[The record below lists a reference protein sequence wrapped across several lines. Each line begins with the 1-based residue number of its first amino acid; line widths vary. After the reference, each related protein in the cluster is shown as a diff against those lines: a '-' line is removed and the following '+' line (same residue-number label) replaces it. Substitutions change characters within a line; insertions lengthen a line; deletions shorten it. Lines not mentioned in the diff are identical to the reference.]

1 MKTALILDADLSFA
15 YWLEQGLDEA
25 GYLAFPAKNAADAA
39 ALPDEFKNGLD
50 LLIVNPSVPGTAK
63 LIETL
68 RQWNEHIKVVAL
80 MGDELPPKTARARAD
95 LYCRRPDPQQTYK
108 RHRWIRRIE
117 ELLPVTLFQKGL
129 SVTGEGLLPF
139 ERLGSWLLEHARG
152 RISQPRQLA
161 PEQPDREVADN
172 PVTERKAEP
181 ARGRISQPRQVAP
194 EQYDREVADNPVAE
208 RKVEPARGRIVQPI
222 PSAPERGHAVV
233 SETRATPR

>member
-80 MGDELPPKTARARAD
+80 MGDELPPKP
-95 LYCRRPDPQQTYK
+95 LEPRPTCIAEGQTHS
-108 RHRWIRRIE
+108 RPTRG
-117 ELLPVTLFQKGL
+117 TD
-129 SVTGEGLLPF
+129 
-139 ERLGSWLLEHARG
+139 GSGASKNCYR
-152 RISQPRQLA
+152 
-161 PEQPDREVADN
+161 
-172 PVTERKAEP
+172 
-181 ARGRISQPRQVAP
+181 
-194 EQYDREVADNPVAE
+194 
-208 RKVEPARGRIVQPI
+208 
-222 PSAPERGHAVV
+222 
-233 SETRATPR
+233 